1 MVHVPHEAE
10 ARAHG
15 LACPGL
21 RPGQGWLRPPCDAL
35 SCVLDTEASVHLWC
49 VSHCPHPSGAVTR
62 QQ

>member
-1 MVHVPHEAE
+1 MVRVPARVRP
-10 ARAHG
+10 RAHG

-35 SCVLDTEASVHLWC
+35 SCVRDVEASVHVC